1 MLLQLVRCAAVE
13 RGAAAGS
20 IDNSQSPLSSTL
32 EMLNNAQVFNLR
44 SLDQAEDELE
54 GAPRGKGG
62 K

>member
-1 MLLQLVRCAAVE
+1 ME

-20 IDNSQSPLSSTL
+20 LDNSQSPLSSTL

-54 GAPRGKGG
+54 GAPRGREG